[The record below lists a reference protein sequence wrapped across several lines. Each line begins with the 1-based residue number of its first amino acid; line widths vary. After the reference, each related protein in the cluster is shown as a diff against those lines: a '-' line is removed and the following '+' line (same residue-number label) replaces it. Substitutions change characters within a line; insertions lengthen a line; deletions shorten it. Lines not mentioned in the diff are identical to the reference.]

1 MKLTQKHNIKSADV
15 VKELNKF
22 SSKEKA
28 KISSSF
34 FKTAKGQYGEGDMFI
49 GVTVP
54 DTRKVSKKFIDI
66 SFSEVEKL
74 LKDKIH
80 EHRLVGLFI
89 LVEKYK
95 SNPEEVFNFYLKNIK
110 YVNNWDLVDTS
121 AYKIIGEYLLDKK
134 RDILYELAD
143 SNNLWKERISIISCY
158 RFIKNGDF
166 KDIIKLSEKFLNHK
180 HDLMHKAVGWMLRE
194 VGKKDE
200 MVLKKF
206 LNKFYKKMP
215 RTMLRYAIEKFPE
228 NERKQYLSYGG

>member
-1 MKLTQKHNIKSADV
+1 MKLTQKRNIRFADV

-28 KISSSF
+28 RISSSF
-34 FKTAKGQYGEGDMFI
+34 FKTDKGQYGEGDVFI

-74 LKDKIH
+74 LKNKIH

-95 SNPEEVFNFYLKNIK
+95 SNPDKVFDFYLKNIK
-110 YVNNWDLVDTS
+110 SVNNWDLVDTS
-121 AYKIIGEYLLDKK
+121 AYKIIGKYLLDKK

-143 SNNLWKERISIISCY
+143 SNNLWKERVAIISCY
-158 RFIKNGDF
+158 AFIKLKDF
-166 KDIIKLSEKFLNHK
+166 KDILKLSEKFLTHE
-180 HDLMHKAVGWMLRE
+180 HDLIHKAVGWMLRE

-200 MVLKKF
+200 EVLKKF
-206 LNKFYKKMP
+206 LNKFCRKMP

-228 NERKQYLSYGG
+228 SIRKQYLSYGG